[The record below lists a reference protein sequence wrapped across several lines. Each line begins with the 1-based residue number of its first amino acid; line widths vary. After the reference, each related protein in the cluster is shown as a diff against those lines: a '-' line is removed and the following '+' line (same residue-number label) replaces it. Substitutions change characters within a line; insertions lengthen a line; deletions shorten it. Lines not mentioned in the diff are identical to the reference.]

1 MSLLNSQLEQLIE
14 NARRIKTPE
23 FVKAIEDHRDLFK
36 RYSLRLRPSVNSISL
51 VSYSCATPQLG
62 FSGIADATALRKTL
76 DALKKEEIALKPP
89 GRETPEKALQSW
101 LISQAIAN
109 GQKLTSID
117 AVLKDGH
124 SYRFVTDEISLRV
137 SDASQTATNGTRVVA
152 DLLLIRTNGQGESEI
167 VNAELKSQRSTE
179 TFKQID
185 DFWKFMGEDQ
195 WKRWREFI
203 GTMLGDGELRWKDVN
218 APCGIVIW
226 PAPLGSSSQQTR
238 ELVSER
244 KKDGIETI
252 CYTGPL
258 YQFETERA

>member
-23 FVKAIEDHRDLFK
+23 FVKTIEDYSDLFK
-36 RYSLRLRPSVNSISL
+36 HHSFRLRPSVNSISL
-51 VSYSCATPQLG
+51 VSCSSVTPQLG
-62 FSGIADATALRKTL
+62 FSGITNEKALRSKLNDLQQGKITL
-76 DALKKEEIALKPP
+76 LPP
-89 GRETPEKALQSW
+89 DRKTPEKALQSW
-101 LISQAIAN
+101 LISQALAD
-109 GQKLTSID
+109 GQKLASID
-117 AVLKDGH
+117 AVLNDGH

-137 SDASQTATNGTRVVA
+137 SDASQTATNGNRVVA
-152 DLLLIRTNGQGESEI
+152 DLLLIRTNDQGESEI

-195 WKRWREFI
+195 RKRWREFI
-203 GTMLGDGELRWKDVN
+203 GTMLGDSELRWKDVN

-226 PAPLGSSSQQTR
+226 PAPLGASSQQTR
-238 ELVSER
+238 ELVNAR

-258 YQFETERA
+258 YEFETERS